1 MSEKTPPGPS
11 GPGVPAPAPNTPGI
25 TSPYPVATPH
35 QLAAAV
41 PHKTAKRTPW
51 LLLSA
56 IAVAALIIGG
66 VLAVLLAPKL
76 IPPCGLRCPPPGP
89 PPRPGSQMPGDM
101 VQSAPAGL
109 VRSPSPASG
118 PLVPAGHMYT
128 SSKYGY
134 SLEYDPRFPPTKKYD
149 TGALWSC
156 TLCSTGAPYEWAVIA
171 GPASGRSAQQIVRDL
186 ELQERR
192 MGRDTG
198 WVYDVQGAEVGY
210 TLGYGSIY
218 DQTFAPATGPTV
230 PMRLVIV
237 VAVKNGLAISGVAL
251 APFVADAD
259 HVWGHPNPAQTWV
272 VIHLDP
278 VINSVVWPGD
288 RPL

>member
-11 GPGVPAPAPNTPGI
+11 EAGVPVPAPTTPRV

-56 IAVAALIIGG
+56 IAVAALISGG

-76 IPPCGLRCPPPGP
+76 ISPCGLRCPPPGP
-89 PPRPGSQMPGDM
+89 PPRPESQMPGGM
-101 VQSAPAGL
+101 VQSA
-109 VRSPSPASG
+109 
-118 PLVPAGHMYT
+118 PAGHMYT

-134 SLEYDPRFPPTKKYD
+134 ALEYDPSFAPT
-149 TGALWSC
+149 TTNARAALWSY
-156 TLCSTGAPYEWAVIA
+156 LWGRAPYTMAVTA
-171 GPASGRSAQQIVRDL
+171 LPARGQSARQIVRDL
-186 ELQERR
+186 EQQERR
-192 MGRDTG
+192 MGRDTK
-198 WVYDVQGAEVGY
+198 WVYDVRGTEVGY
-210 TLGYGSIY
+210 TPGYGSIY

-237 VAVKNGLAISGVAL
+237 VAVKKGLAIWGRAL

-259 HVWGHPNPAQTWV
+259 DVRSHPNPAQTWV
-272 VIHLDP
+272 VFVLDP

-288 RPL
+288 RPR